1 MPRTNIL
8 PEWISRWRD
17 PNGGKINDSET
28 TVWNYSLYI
37 KTDQSDSGSLCH
49 GSNPCF
55 AIFLPLLRS
64 KQGRLGVSIRAEVFH
79 ILHLQGARLF
89 AISEQ
94 SEVDVRT
101 TLQRIWEIWMRNPR
115 LEHFLGSMI

>member
-1 MPRTNIL
+1 
-8 PEWISRWRD
+8 
-17 PNGGKINDSET
+17 
-28 TVWNYSLYI
+28 
-37 KTDQSDSGSLCH
+37 
-49 GSNPCF
+49 
-55 AIFLPLLRS
+55 
-64 KQGRLGVSIRAEVFH
+64 VFH